1 MGWLALNS
9 SSLVPM
15 MKVTSA
21 MASACMVALVGVAGS
36 TVALADDDA
45 KINARIGAWGS
56 ACKNEVA
63 VKYPKSNMSEISVE
77 LGATLKQ
84 SIDAGQIT
92 LKDIQKNGL
101 SFNWQFKKHT
111 GYCNTDG
118 QGNVKEF
125 MKLQ

>member
-1 MGWLALNS
+1 
-9 SSLVPM
+9 M

-21 MASACMVALVGVAGS
+21 FASACMVALVGVAGS

-56 ACKNEVA
+56 ACKNAVA
-63 VKYPKSNMSEISVE
+63 VKFPKSNMSEISVE

-92 LKDIQKNGL
+92 VKDIQKNGL

-118 QGNVKEF
+118 KGNVTEF
-125 MKLQ
+125 VKLQ

>member
-1 MGWLALNS
+1 MNKL
-9 SSLVPM
+9 
-15 MKVTSA
+15 SA
-21 MASACMVALVGVAGS
+21 IATVALLCCATVAQPLA
-36 TVALADDDA
+36 ALADDEA

-56 ACKNEVA
+56 ACKNAVA
-63 VKYPKSNMSEISVE
+63 VKFPKSNMSEISVE

-92 LKDIQKNGL
+92 LKDIQGSGL

-118 QGNVKEF
+118 KGNVTEF
-125 MKLQ
+125 VKLQ

>member
-1 MGWLALNS
+1 
-9 SSLVPM
+9 

-21 MASACMVALVGVAGS
+21 LASAYMVALVGMAGS

-125 MKLQ
+125 VKLQ

>member
-1 MGWLALNS
+1 
-9 SSLVPM
+9 
-15 MKVTSA
+15 MKV
-21 MASACMVALVGVAGS
+21 ASTLTNVCMVALVAVAGS
-36 TVALADDDA
+36 AAALADDDA

-56 ACKNEVA
+56 ACKNAVA
-63 VKYPKSNMSEISVE
+63 VKFPKSNMSEISVE

-92 LKDIQKNGL
+92 LKDIQGSGL

-118 QGNVKEF
+118 KGNVTEF
-125 MKLQ
+125 VKLQ

>member
-1 MGWLALNS
+1 
-9 SSLVPM
+9 

-21 MASACMVALVGVAGS
+21 LASAYMVALVGMAGS

-101 SFNWQFKKHT
+101 SFNWQFKNHT

-125 MKLQ
+125 VKLQ